1 MIVTQEN
8 WVDCQNKIGNK
19 ATNLFKLVQI
29 GLNVPLFVVVD
40 SDTLTEIFKGDKDL
54 INEKLKTL
62 KNEIV
67 HKLKSKYFAVR
78 SSAFLEDSSSQ
89 SLAGQFIT
97 KLGVVIEGLPQAL
110 EQVWNQADQYLNSA
124 DNQFAII
131 VQEFI
136 EPQLAGIT
144 FTRNPSGSREMVIE
158 YIKGRGELIVSGKVK
173 PKSIIL
179 NWESS
184 AKEILPGLGKV
195 IEDFKKVEAVFGHP
209 QDIEWCYANGK
220 WYFLQTRSITT
231 IDKNCFEGIQYLENN
246 LPKGEFYLVK
256 NEITEIAPRPSNFTQ
271 DILEILYGENGPIQK
286 VYRKYKIQYLPD
298 NIFKIIGN
306 ELYLDKNKEIKT
318 LLPSFIYKKQKPV
331 FNSLGKLNTSLVNA
345 FRINRILPA
354 DNVLIF
360 NKLKEKYESIWEN
373 DFETA
378 IKKFSED
385 YELVFEINL
394 MAGLY
399 LNKLKTALN
408 GQKIKI
414 TDILGENPF
423 DIELPKLTA
432 REEMLGNSLE
442 ISDESAFVGKT
453 NINYVLADFNLKWEK
468 IPAWQKSALETL
480 INKTIVFE
488 RLRELGRWLIVKNNS
503 KIREILF
510 KKADENGFKN
520 KTNIYF
526 AGINE
531 IKPGSLTENNLNQ
544 IKEDYHKFDRFEF
557 PNIISSDIIESVKKI
572 EMVSSGSAEGTLVDK
587 FVEGQK
593 DQIIYTKNLVPT
605 LAKYFKKINGIVAEN
620 GSLLSHLAIVAREN
634 RIPVMINVDIHKL
647 NFKIG
652 DKVYM
657 DGKNIEIKKVG

>member
-8 WVDCQNKIGNK
+8 WANYQDKIGNK
-19 ATNLFKLVQI
+19 ANNLFKLMRI
-29 GLNVPLFVVVD
+29 GLNVPQFVVISSD
-40 SDTLTEIFKGDKDL
+40 SLTDIFKSDKDL
-54 INEKLKTL
+54 LSEKLKTL
-62 KNEIV
+62 KNEIAQ
-67 HKLKSKYFAVR
+67 KLKSRYFAVR
-78 SSAFLEDSSSQ
+78 SSAFLEDSTNK
-89 SLAGQFIT
+89 SLAGQFMT
-97 KLGVVIEGLPQAL
+97 KLDVTLEGIPQAL
-110 EQVWNQADQYLNSA
+110 EQVWNQADQYLNCA
-124 DNQFAII
+124 ENQFAII

-144 FTRNPSGSREMVIE
+144 FTRNPIGSREMVIE
-158 YIKGRGELIVSGKVK
+158 YTKGRGELIVSGKVK
-173 PKSIIL
+173 PKSIKL

-184 AKEILPGLGKV
+184 VIDILPGLGKV

-209 QDIEWCYANGK
+209 QDIEWCYANSK

-231 IDKNCFEGIQYLENN
+231 IDQNCFEGIKYLENN
-246 LPKGEFYLVK
+246 LSRGEFYLVK
-256 NEITEIAPRPSNFTQ
+256 NEITEIAPRPSKFTQ

-286 VYRKYKIQYLPD
+286 VYQKYKIQYLPK

-318 LLPSFIYKKQKPV
+318 LLPSFIYKKQRPV
-331 FNSLGKLNTSLVNA
+331 FNSLGKLGTSLANV
-345 FRINRILPA
+345 FRINRIIPA

-360 NKLKEKYESIWEN
+360 NKLEEEYESIWEN

-399 LNKLKTALN
+399 LNKLKTVLD

-423 DIELPKLTA
+423 DIELPKLTKK
-432 REEMLGNSLE
+432 EEMLGNSLE
-442 ISDESAFVGKT
+442 IGDESAFVGKT
-453 NINYVLADFNLKWEK
+453 SINYAFADFKPKWEK

-480 INKTIVFE
+480 INKTIIFE

-510 KKADENGFKN
+510 IKAAENGFEN

-531 IKPGSLTENNLNQ
+531 IKSGSLTENNLNQ

-557 PNIISSDIIESVKKI
+557 PNIISSDIVESFEKI
-572 EMVSSGSAEGTLVDK
+572 EMVSSGSAEGILVDK

-605 LAKYFKKINGIVAEN
+605 LAKYFKKINGIIAEN

-647 NFKIG
+647 KLKIG
-652 DKVYM
+652 DKVNM
-657 DGKNIEIKKVG
+657 DGKKVEIKKVG